1 MGYVENERT
10 IPESIVCS
18 CIFPSFLLLLDTP
31 GCKCLRFGQGLRI
44 IDKYTPL
51 RKEVCYS
58 NLDLL
63 TYLFLSPGRCLVSLS
78 NRTAREELIAEDMKR
93 LHAMGYAQE
102 LFRAMGGFSNFAISF
117 TIISVLSGCLT
128 LFYLIPIDGGFT
140 VAALGWP
147 LVTVFV
153 VIVALGMAELAS
165 AYPTAGGLYYWASK
179 LGGPGWGWFTGWFNL
194 IGQVAVTASIDY
206 GLAVSIDVL
215 LNAWF
220 PSFPAKLALIT
231 GIDPATQWATLAIY
245 ACVLALHALLN
256 IFGVRIVAFLN
267 DISVW
272 WHIIGVILIGG
283 GVVLATLLGHQ
294 FTGSNFATATS
305 AAPLNSAG
313 TLFTVSQHFNQTGG
327 ALGGVGGFPIW
338 YAFLLGLLL
347 AQYTYT
353 GYDASAHM
361 TEETVGAATRAPW
374 GVLMSVV
381 VSAVAGYAVLMGLVA
396 AVPDLAAAGGYI
408 NPVLYILESRL
419 GFVLGT
425 LFFLVAIGAQFF
437 CGMSSIT
444 TNSRMIYAFSRDGAV
459 PGSKVWHSL
468 DRGRTP
474 RNAIILSVVC
484 AFLLAVPSVIS
495 DVAYIAVT
503 SIAVIGLYIAYVLP
517 ILLRLFAKDFK
528 RGPWHLGAWSR
539 PIGVIAVIWV
549 IFISI
554 LFMLPTAL
562 PINAQSFNYTPVVVL
577 GALVILAVWWLVSAR
592 FWFKG
597 PHIQGSAEELAAI
610 EREVGETVVVEEVE
624 EASAD

>member
-1 MGYVENERT
+1 M
-10 IPESIVCS
+10 SS
-18 CIFPSFLLLLDTP
+18 
-31 GCKCLRFGQGLRI
+31 
-44 IDKYTPL
+44 
-51 RKEVCYS
+51 
-58 NLDLL
+58 
-63 TYLFLSPGRCLVSLS
+63 S
-78 NRTAREELIAEDMKR
+78 NRTTREEQIAADMQR

-128 LFYLIPIDGGFT
+128 LFYLIPLDGGFT
-140 VAALGWP
+140 AATIGWP

-194 IGQVAVTASIDY
+194 IGQIAVTAGIDY

-220 PSFPAKLALIT
+220 PNFPATLATVASINF
-231 GIDPATQWATLAIY
+231 ATQWTTLGIY
-245 ACVLALHALLN
+245 AVVLAAHALLN

-272 WHIIGVILIGG
+272 WHIVGVILIAG
-283 GVVLATLLGHQ
+283 GVVLATLLSQQ
-294 FTGSNFATATS
+294 FVSPAFTS
-305 AAPLNSAG
+305 SVPHAVGLNSASS
-313 TLFTVSQHFNQTGG
+313 LFTVSSTFNGT
-327 ALGGVGGFPIW
+327 GFPIW

-361 TEETVGAATRAPW
+361 TEETIGAETRAPW
-374 GVLMSVV
+374 GVVMSVV
-381 VSAVAGYAVLMGLVA
+381 VSAVAGYALLLGLAA
-396 AVPDLAAAGGYI
+396 AVPDLAASYSFI

-419 GFVLGT
+419 GYVLGT
-425 LFFLVAIGAQFF
+425 LFFLVAVGAQFF

-444 TNSRMIYAFSRDGAV
+444 TNSRMIYAFSRDGAM
-459 PGSKVWHSL
+459 PGSKWWHRL
-468 DRGRTP
+468 DSGRTP
-474 RNAIILSVVC
+474 RNAIILSAVC
-484 AFLLAVPSVIS
+484 AFILAVPSVIS

-517 ILLRLFAKDFK
+517 ILLRLFAREFK

-539 PIGVIAVIWV
+539 PIGIIAVIWV
-549 IFISI
+549 FCISV
-554 LFMLPTAL
+554 LFMLPTAN
-562 PINAQSFNYTPVVVL
+562 PVTVQTFNYTPVVVL
-577 GALVILAVWWLVSAR
+577 GALVILVVWWLVSAR
-592 FWFKG
+592 HWFSG
-597 PHIQGSAEELAAI
+597 PHIQGSADELAAI
-610 EREVGETVVVEEVE
+610 ERQVGETVIVSGIEGVE
-624 EASAD
+624 AD